1 MRMRTFQVL
10 ALYAVGGTWA
20 RDHVVADLDKDFG
33 AVAAEDLLSGGGLDL
48 KLDHDHDRDEY
59 GHGGGLEGH
68 DTASQEP
75 EAYDEDAAAEA
86 ARLWPISTPCARNG
100 TREYCVYSNPGF
112 ASGRGI
118 SIITSASRA
127 ASIAKSAAFS
137 SSSSTADDEDSPLN
151 DAAANPP
158 WRVDDVPGKGK
169 GLTAT
174 RNLELGDHIMST
186 TASVM
191 IDYNVF
197 YDVTLTEELQDL
209 QVAAVGALPEDHRD
223 GVFMGL
229 STHDGAADHA
239 ERVSKIIL
247 TNSFDIQISGV
258 VAKRHDED
266 EENFYTVFPEI
277 SRMNHDC
284 RPNADYY
291 FDPATLAQH
300 IHASRPIA
308 AGEEITISYID
319 AVQTKQDRLDR
330 LDHSWHFP
338 CSCSACTQNKH
349 MTAAS
354 DARIQQIH
362 EIRKQLREWEP
373 GSQAT
378 PALAELLVS
387 LYDQERLW
395 TMLYEAY
402 TYAAIE
408 HNGVGEPWTA
418 SRYARLA
425 IQRGLASGGPGHS
438 DVAEMEALARDP
450 WGHWSWMLR
459 MKKRMNWQPHAP
471 V

>member
-1 MRMRTFQVL
+1 MFISFISIHFYQRDFWSDRLPTRREGGNYMRMRTFQVL

-266 EENFYTVFPEI
+266 EENFYTVFPE
-277 SRMNHDC
+277 SGYHVMGD
-284 RPNADYY
+284 
-291 FDPATLAQH
+291 
-300 IHASRPIA
+300 
-308 AGEEITISYID
+308 EIGM
-319 AVQTKQDRLDR
+319 R
-330 LDHSWHFP
+330 
-338 CSCSACTQNKH
+338 
-349 MTAAS
+349 
-354 DARIQQIH
+354 
-362 EIRKQLREWEP
+362 
-373 GSQAT
+373 
-378 PALAELLVS
+378 
-387 LYDQERLW
+387 
-395 TMLYEAY
+395 
-402 TYAAIE
+402 
-408 HNGVGEPWTA
+408 
-418 SRYARLA
+418 
-425 IQRGLASGGPGHS
+425 
-438 DVAEMEALARDP
+438 
-450 WGHWSWMLR
+450 
-459 MKKRMNWQPHAP
+459 
-471 V
+471 

>member
-1 MRMRTFQVL
+1 MRTFQVL

-20 RDHVVADLDKDFG
+20 RDHVVANLDKDFG

-48 KLDHDHDRDEY
+48 KLGNDHEDGGNE
-59 GHGGGLEGH
+59 HGGELGGYEE
-68 DTASQEP
+68 TISREP
-75 EAYDEDAAAEA
+75 EVYDEEAVREA

-127 ASIAKSAAFS
+127 VSIAKSAAFS
-137 SSSSTADDEDSPLN
+137 PSSSSTTTDDQDLPLN

-197 YDVTLTEELQDL
+197 YDVTLAEELRGL
-209 QVAAVGALPEDHRD
+209 QVAAVGALPETHRE

-266 EENFYTVFPEI
+266 EENFYTVFPE
-277 SRMNHDC
+277 SEC
-284 RPNADYY
+284 
-291 FDPATLAQH
+291 FL
-300 IHASRPIA
+300 
-308 AGEEITISYID
+308 
-319 AVQTKQDRLDR
+319 
-330 LDHSWHFP
+330 
-338 CSCSACTQNKH
+338 
-349 MTAAS
+349 
-354 DARIQQIH
+354 
-362 EIRKQLREWEP
+362 P
-373 GSQAT
+373 G
-378 PALAELLVS
+378 VC
-387 LYDQERLW
+387 D
-395 TMLYEAY
+395 
-402 TYAAIE
+402 
-408 HNGVGEPWTA
+408 
-418 SRYARLA
+418 
-425 IQRGLASGGPGHS
+425 
-438 DVAEMEALARDP
+438 
-450 WGHWSWMLR
+450 
-459 MKKRMNWQPHAP
+459 
-471 V
+471 